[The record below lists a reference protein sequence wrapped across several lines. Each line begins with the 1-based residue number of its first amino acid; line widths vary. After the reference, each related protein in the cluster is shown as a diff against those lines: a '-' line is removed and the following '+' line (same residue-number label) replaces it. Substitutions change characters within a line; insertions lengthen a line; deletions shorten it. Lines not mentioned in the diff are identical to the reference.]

1 MEGWAGGCGQGRAQL
16 ALRNPGL
23 LPPPAAPTHR
33 EVLRQKQRLHRRP
46 VCRLQG
52 GVVEAHACRQALA
65 QLPVLQARCRRRQ
78 ALVLCRVA
86 NERGGP
92 SARGCPRRLAGQMR
106 RRLAGAA
113 PAAGAR
119 EWVGTREG
127 QAGAHQEAAPCTPPC
142 AEPCTCAACRPPTW
156 SRRPGQACPQRSQT
170 PPDRCGRSAGAQIES
185 LRGRRARARQGGRR
199 GAAGGAKPSPL
210 RALHRPHPRRLPHL
224 SWAGCSHAPP
234 CAA

>member
-78 ALVLCRVA
+78 ALVAV
-86 NERGGP
+86 
-92 SARGCPRRLAGQMR
+92 PRRGRAWRAFRPWLPAPPRWPDAPPPRWCRAGCR
-106 RRLAGAA
+106 GAGVGGHAGRAGRCA
-113 PAAGAR
+113 PG
-119 EWVGTREG
+119 G
-127 QAGAHQEAAPCTPPC
+127 APCTPPC

-185 LRGRRARARQGGRR
+185 LRGRRARARQGGWR